1 MARINIGAYINHNDS
16 PVEAIAIRKSTVGT
30 EVVETP
36 VRLTT
41 VDAVARGLCKA
52 EECLISVRLAVI
64 FTLNAVRSGPVRLR
78 WLEGEFESRYPTHYE
93 ALRESGVTMLDIAA
107 ALKGLGV
114 ATIGDI
120 VAPGGWHPRWLAT
133 LITRVLEAKGGVTVS
148 GLAVLIRKR
157 EPDLPSEF
165 EGGLTLSDLVA
176 LTVRYLEWSGAVRVE
191 GGVITLVNNK

>member
-1 MARINIGAYINHNDS
+1 MARINIGAYVNHRDA

-30 EVVETP
+30 DAVEAP
-36 VRLTT
+36 VRLAT
-41 VDAVARGLCKA
+41 VDAIARGLCKA
-52 EECLISVRLAVI
+52 EECLVPARLAVI
-64 FTLNAVRSGPVRLR
+64 FTLNAVRSGPVRIR
-78 WLEGEFESRYPTHYE
+78 WLEGEFKSRYPTHHDV
-93 ALRESGVTMLDIAA
+93 LRESGVTMLDIAA

-133 LITRVLEAKGGVTVS
+133 LITRVLEDKGAVTVS

-176 LTVRYLEWSGAVRVE
+176 LAVRYLEWSGAVKIE
-191 GGVITLVNNK
+191 DGFITLVK